1 MKRIRT
7 LGVKKSV
14 WPICYMGITILILM
28 VGLSTK
34 AQSAYQSPGWDQL
47 NASAS
52 KNDIRMQV
60 LLRIKNYLIKD
71 PVLLQQLEWSSDAI
85 SIFRSEGARDSGIV
99 ETKIYWN
106 EIEKYGRLFSG
117 TSPVEAYLQKS
128 QSRLMKDL
136 EIPEKPAKPEQT
148 QKEMPLQGF
157 RIALDPGHVGGTMDF
172 GRLEKKFVRIKKG
185 NRPEITQTISFNEG
199 NLALAT
205 ALILRDSL
213 EKLGADVLITR
224 EKEGHTAFDVSFRE
238 WCEQKADSVEALLG
252 IRWSSEQKTKDGYPA
267 RWRNGVAWSYVHQ
280 ENITGK
286 DSLWWMTEA
295 TMRDIY
301 RIPFLKADFKQ
312 RANEI
317 NNFNPHFTFVIH
329 YNIWEKNTW
338 NSGKYLNAIDDNF
351 GMAFVPGSFMAGEL
365 KKPEHRMA
373 FLRKACSDDI
383 PESIKLS
390 EAVIEGYSKYLEV
403 PIIPYDTSL
412 RYLRAAS
419 LPTEAEGVF
428 ARNLSLTRLID
439 GPICF
444 GEALYQDNVDECR
457 RLNKKTLKL
466 PGMTTLVPLRLID
479 AVNAY
484 LHGALVYA
492 KEY

>member
-1 MKRIRT
+1 M
-7 LGVKKSV
+7 
-14 WPICYMGITILILM
+14 
-28 VGLSTK
+28 
-34 AQSAYQSPGWDQL
+34 DQV
-47 NASAS
+47 NASA
-52 KNDIRMQV
+52 KAQNTPMEV

-71 PVLLQQLEWSSDAI
+71 PVLLEHLSWNKEGLCI
-85 SIFRSEGARDSGIV
+85 YRSAGARDSGLV
-99 ETKIYWN
+99 ETKVFWN
-106 EIEKYGRLFSG
+106 EAEKYGRYLGG
-117 TSPVEAYLQKS
+117 TSSLETYLEKGE
-128 QSRLMKDL
+128 SRLMKDL
-136 EIPEKPAKPEQT
+136 EVKERPAKPEQT
-148 QKEMPLQGF
+148 QKETPLEGF

-213 EKLGADVLITR
+213 EKLGAVVHITR

-238 WCEQKADSVEALLG
+238 WCENKADSVEALLG
-252 IRWSSEQKTKDGYPA
+252 IKWSNGAKTADGYPA
-267 RWRNGVAWSYVHQ
+267 RWRNGVAWAYVHQ

-317 NNFNPHFTFVIH
+317 NDFNPHFTFVIH

-338 NSGKYLNAIDDNF
+338 SSGKYLNAIDDNF

-365 KKPEHRMA
+365 GKPEHRMA
-373 FLRKACSDDI
+373 FLRKAFSDDV
-383 PESIKLS
+383 PESVELS
-390 EAVIEGYSKYLEV
+390 NAVIEGYEKYLEV

-444 GEALYQDNVDECR
+444 GEALYQDNVDECI

-484 LHGALVYA
+484 LHGALIYA
-492 KEY
+492 KQY